1 MKTQFTDLPSLTKV
15 EYLRRYAGNLL
26 GTNTK
31 LKKSDMAT
39 KGLSLLP
46 HKLAGGFDFCPSSTE
61 GCRRNCLVDTGFAFN
76 PKVNIGRYY
85 KSRFFI
91 EHRETFLD
99 LLHEELNCFRGAVR
113 LNMFSDLP
121 WEKYIDMSKYEWIQ
135 FYDYTK
141 IFDRYDKFLDKE
153 LPSNYHLT
161 FSYSGRNGRVCT
173 DLLDENGTVSVV
185 FEGEVPKEFAGYTV
199 INGDENDER
208 WRDVQGRIVG
218 LKWKKS
224 SVDKDANYIATNS
237 FVVKKGDTNFK
248 TR

>member
-1 MKTQFTDLPSLTKV
+1 MKTQFADLPSLTKV

-39 KGLSLLP
+39 RGLSLLP
-46 HKLAGGFDFCPSSTE
+46 HKLAGGFNFCPSSTE

-76 PKVNIGRYY
+76 PNVNIGRYY

-113 LNMFSDLP
+113 LNMFSDIP
-121 WEKYIDMSKYEWIQ
+121 WEKYIDMSKYDWIQ

-141 IFDRYDKFLDKE
+141 IVDRYHNFLDGQMPK
-153 LPSNYHLT
+153 NYHLT
-161 FSYSGRNGRVCT
+161 FSYSGKNGINCKN
-173 DLLDENGTVSVV
+173 LLDDGLATVSVV
-185 FEGEVPKEFAGYTV
+185 FEGKVPDTFAGCTV
-199 INGDENDER
+199 IDGDSNDER
-208 WRDVQGRIVG
+208 WTDPTGVIIG

-224 SVDKDANYIATNS
+224 SVDKDANYIATNT
-237 FVVKKGDTNFK
+237 FVVKKGETNFK
-248 TR
+248 I